1 MSRIFQ
7 IMNKQTL
14 MKSSIMFCN
23 LLERHETLTH
33 ANINT
38 KKFCSVLFL
47 AKMKF
52 LFAEKSGIDLAK
64 NFQICILHGRH
75 LI

>member
-7 IMNKQTL
+7 VMNKQTQ

-23 LLERHETLTH
+23 LLKRHETLTH

-38 KKFCSVLFL
+38 KSSVLFFFTKKKL
-47 AKMKF
+47 

-64 NFQICILHGRH
+64 NFQICILHERH

>member
-1 MSRIFQ
+1 
-7 IMNKQTL
+7 MNKQNQ
-14 MKSSIMFCN
+14 MKNSIMFSD

-38 KKFCSVLFL
+38 KKFCSVFFL
-47 AKMKF
+47 AKKKF
-52 LFAEKSGIDLAK
+52 LFAEKSGINLAK